1 MKHLQMKYNL
11 VQMLYWVATCS
22 LTGYIAVF
30 LQWKGLSNTE
40 LSIVT
45 GMGCILSVVVGPFV
59 SGLIGQIEHL
69 TINKLLTIIIIYQML
84 IFLLITFL
92 KLPAVIIMILDISI
106 ITLSYAC
113 VPLLSMICMNHLKVG
128 HYINFGLAR
137 GLGSIAYA
145 TTAFSIG
152 LFKMVLMAI
161 AISVFGVGLYVAM
174 WGDRKIGCFKCRNS
188 NELFTPTFMQYNMR
202 MHLLSTRYLKCP
214 H

>member
-30 LQWKGLSNTE
+30 LQWKGLTNSE
-40 LSIVT
+40 IGIVT
-45 GMGCILSVVVGPFV
+45 GMGCILSVFVGPYV
-59 SGLIGQIEHL
+59 SGLISKAKTL
-69 TINKLLTIIIIYQML
+69 TINKLITIIIAYQML
-84 IFLLITFL
+84 IFLLITFIS
-92 KLPAVIIMILDISI
+92 LPAFVIMILDISI

-113 VPLLSMICMNHLKVG
+113 VPLLSMICMDHLKVG

-152 LFKMVLMAI
+152 LLVDYFNPAI
-161 AISVFGVGLYVAM
+161 LVVFL
-174 WGDRKIGCFKCRNS
+174 
-188 NELFTPTFMQYNMR
+188 
-202 MHLLSTRYLKCP
+202 
-214 H
+214 